1 MIMTN
6 NTNDTNATNNNKNPL
21 SETNVLQSE
30 LTFEMARLQEVVGTP
45 PGMEEANMSW
55 HEIHTFMKDT
65 FPQINVLLPDDVYL
79 PTLPPVPTPLSRKN
93 ATTTNTTTTTINEEP
108 ALLFAALYEY
118 MQACEDV
125 AGDLLGAVLNFTLEV
140 GRHDFALLLEEGSN
154 APGGLT
160 FNWIRCWNTTQ
171 FGHSDPFRPS
181 PTQIE
186 ASLYTHQWD
195 YFVAEWNL
203 HRLELYHNLT
213 QQYGCDAIPS
223 QVDVTTTTTTTTN
236 SNSTMSRVECY
247 WEATKQS
254 VVTATGGKGCDANT
268 GSSAWFW
275 FTVMTSTYNITD
287 IEIVSFRARV
297 QRRIS
302 F

>member
-1 MIMTN
+1 MTT
-6 NTNDTNATNNNKNPL
+6 TNSQNPL
-21 SETNVLQSE
+21 SETNFLQSE
-30 LTFEMARLQEVVGTP
+30 LTFEMARLQEMGTT
-45 PGMEEANMSW
+45 PGMEEANISW
-55 HEIHTFMKDT
+55 HEIHTFMNDT
-65 FPQINVLLPDDVYL
+65 FPQINVLPDDVYL
-79 PTLPPVPTPLSRKN
+79 PTLPPVVPTPLRLN
-93 ATTTNTTTTTINEEP
+93 ATTINEEP
-108 ALLFAALYEY
+108 ATTLFAALYEY

-140 GRHDFALLLEEGSN
+140 GRHDFALLIEGEDS
-154 APGGLT
+154 APGELT
-160 FNWIRCWNTTQ
+160 FNWIRCWNTSQ

-213 QQYGCDAIPS
+213 QQYGCAAIPS
-223 QVDVTTTTTTTTN
+223 QVDATTTTVAT
-236 SNSTMSRVECY
+236 SNTTMSRVECY

-275 FTVMTSTYNITD
+275 FTVMTSTSSIPD
-287 IEIVSFRARV
+287 IESLPFRTRV
-297 QRRIS
+297 YS
-302 F
+302 VVLL